1 MAVRTDAVRPGFV
14 STWLLA
20 ARPATLWAAVVPVVV
35 GTAAAQR
42 DGDFRLPVLVLTL
55 AASLLLQI
63 GTNLANDVFD
73 FERGADTGERRGP
86 PRVTQTGLLSPGEV
100 RRGMLATFGAAAVL
114 GLGLA
119 YWGGWPII
127 VVGALAI
134 VAGVVYTGGPWPTGY
149 HGLGDVFVFT
159 FFGMVAVAGTYYL
172 HTDTLSWPATA
183 AAVPVG
189 FLITAILV
197 VNNLRDIET
206 DARTGKRTLAVRLG
220 GRATRAE
227 YAALIAGAYAV
238 VVAMAAV
245 WSWWLLLPLLSA
257 PVAARVAAPVLG
269 GARAGALN
277 VALKRT
283 AQLQLLFG
291 LLLALGFLL

>member
-1 MAVRTDAVRPGFV
+1 MAVRTDSVRPGIV

-42 DGDFRLPVLVLTL
+42 DGDFRLAVFVMALV
-55 AASLLLQI
+55 ASLLLQI

-73 FERGADTGERRGP
+73 FERGADTGERLGP
-86 PRVTQTGLLSPGEV
+86 PRVTQTGLLSPGDV

-119 YWGGWPII
+119 YYGGWPII

-149 HGLGDVFVFT
+149 HGLGDAFVFC
-159 FFGMVAVAGTYYL
+159 FFGLVAVAGTYYL
-172 HTDTLSWPATA
+172 HTDTLSWRAIA

-220 GRATRAE
+220 GRPTRAE
-227 YAALIAGAYAV
+227 YAALVVGAYAV

-257 PVAARVAAPVLG
+257 PAAARVAAPVLG

-277 VALKRT
+277 IALKRT
-283 AQLQLLFG
+283 SQLQLLFG

>member
-1 MAVRTDAVRPGFV
+1 MTVRTEAVRPGIV

-35 GTAAAQR
+35 GTAAAQH
-42 DGDFRLPVLVLTL
+42 DGRFRLPVLVMAL

-73 FERGADTGERRGP
+73 FERGADTGERLGP
-86 PRVTQTGLLSPGEV
+86 PRVTQTGLLSPGDV
-100 RRGMLATFGAAAVL
+100 RRGMLATFGAAAAL

-149 HGLGDVFVFT
+149 HGLGDAFVFC
-159 FFGMVAVAGTYYL
+159 FFGLVAVAGTYYL
-172 HTDTLSWPATA
+172 HTDTLSWLAIA

-189 FLITAILV
+189 CLITAILV

-206 DARTGKRTLAVRLG
+206 DARTGKRTLAVWIG
-220 GRATRAE
+220 DQATRVE
-227 YAALIAGAYAV
+227 YAALVAAAYV
-238 VVAMAAV
+238 IVIVMAAV
-245 WSWWLLLPLLSA
+245 WSWWLLLPLVSA
-257 PVAARVAAPVLG
+257 PAALRVAAPVLG

>member
-1 MAVRTDAVRPGFV
+1 M

-20 ARPATLWAAVVPVVV
+20 ARPATLWAAVVPVLV
-35 GTAAAQR
+35 GTAAAQH
-42 DGDFRLPVLVLTL
+42 DGDFRLPVLVLAL

-73 FERGADTGERRGP
+73 FERGADTGERLGP
-86 PRVTQTGLLSPGEV
+86 PRVTQTGLLSPGDV

-149 HGLGDVFVFT
+149 HGLGDAFVFT
-159 FFGMVAVAGTYYL
+159 FFGLVAVAGTYFL
-172 HTDTLSWPATA
+172 HADALSWLAVA

-189 FLITAILV
+189 LLITAILV

-220 GRATRAE
+220 ERATRIE
-227 YAALIAGAYAV
+227 YAALLIGSYV
-238 VVAMAAV
+238 VVVVMAAM

-257 PVAARVAAPVLG
+257 PAAMRVASPVLG

-277 VALKRT
+277 AALKRT

>member
-1 MAVRTDAVRPGFV
+1 MALPTSAARPRIV

-20 ARPATLWAAVVPVVV
+20 ARPATLWAAVVPVFV

-42 DGDFRLPVLVLTL
+42 DGDFRLLVLVMAL
-55 AASLLLQI
+55 AVSLLLQI
-63 GTNLANDVFD
+63 GANLANDVFD
-73 FERGADTGERRGP
+73 FERGADTRERLGP
-86 PRVTQTGLLSPGEV
+86 PRVTQTGLLAPGDV
-100 RRGMLATFGAAAVL
+100 RRGMLVSLGAAAVL

-127 VVGALAI
+127 VAGALAI
-134 VAGVVYTGGPWPTGY
+134 VAGVAYTGGPWPTGY
-149 HGLGDVFVFT
+149 HGLGDVFVFS
-159 FFGMVAVAGTYYL
+159 FFGLVAVGGTYYL
-172 HTDTLSWPATA
+172 HTDTLSPVAIT

-189 FLITAILV
+189 LLITAILV

-220 GRATRAE
+220 DRATRNE
-227 YAALIAGAYAV
+227 YVALVAGAYIFAIV
-238 VVAMAAV
+238 MAAV
-245 WSWWLLLPLLSA
+245 WSWWLLLPMLSA
-257 PVAARVAAPVLG
+257 PIAARVAMPVLA
-269 GARAGALN
+269 GARASALN

>member
-1 MAVRTDAVRPGFV
+1 MAVRAESVRPGFV

-42 DGDFRLPVLVLTL
+42 DGDFRLPVLVLAL

-73 FERGADTGERRGP
+73 FERGADTGERLGP
-86 PRVTQTGLLSPGEV
+86 PRVTQTGLLSPGDV
-100 RRGMLATFGAAAVL
+100 RSGMLTTFGAAAVL

-149 HGLGDVFVFT
+149 HGLGDAFVFC
-159 FFGMVAVAGTYYL
+159 FFGLVAVAGTYYL
-172 HTDTLSWPATA
+172 HTDTLSWPAIA

-197 VNNLRDIET
+197 INNLRDIET

-220 GRATRAE
+220 ERSTRAE
-227 YAALIAGAYAV
+227 FAALVAGAYAV
-238 VVAMAAV
+238 AVAMAAV

-257 PVAARVAAPVLG
+257 PAAARVAAPVLG

-277 VALKRT
+277 VALKGT

>member
-1 MAVRTDAVRPGFV
+1 MAVRTDTARPGIV

-20 ARPATLWAAVVPVVV
+20 ARPATLWAAVVPPIV
-35 GTAAAQR
+35 GTAAAQH
-42 DGDFRLPVLVLTL
+42 DGAFRRPVLLMTL
-55 AASLLLQI
+55 AVSLLLQI
-63 GTNLANDVFD
+63 GANLANDVFD
-73 FERGADTGERRGP
+73 YERGADTVERLGP
-86 PRVTQTGLLSPGEV
+86 PRVTQTGLLSPGAV

-114 GLGLA
+114 GLGLV

-134 VAGVVYTGGPWPTGY
+134 VAAVVYTGGPWPTGY
-149 HGLGDVFVFT
+149 HGLGDAFVFC
-159 FFGMVAVAGTYYL
+159 FFGLVAVAGTYYL
-172 HTDTLSWPATA
+172 HTDMLRWMAVL

-206 DARTGKRTLAVRLG
+206 DTRTGKRTLAVLLG
-220 GRATRAE
+220 ERATRIE
-227 YAALIAGAYAV
+227 YASLIVGSYAV
-238 VVAMAAV
+238 VVAMAAA

-257 PVAARVAAPVLG
+257 PAALRVAMPILG
-269 GARAGALN
+269 GARAGELN

-291 LLLALGFLL
+291 LLLALGFVL

>member
-1 MAVRTDAVRPGFV
+1 MAVRTDAARPGIV

-42 DGDFRLPVLVLTL
+42 DGDFRMPVLVLAL
-55 AASLLLQI
+55 AVSLLLQI

-73 FERGADTGERRGP
+73 FERGADSGERLGP
-86 PRVTQTGLLSPGEV
+86 PRVTQTGLLSPGDV
-100 RRGMLATFGAAAVL
+100 RRGMLATFAAAAAI
-114 GLGLA
+114 GLGLT
-119 YWGGWPII
+119 YWGGWPIV

-134 VAGVVYTGGPWPTGY
+134 IAGIAYTGGPWPTGY
-149 HGLGDVFVFT
+149 HGLGDVFVFC
-159 FFGMVAVAGTYYL
+159 FFGLVAVAGTYYL
-172 HTDTLSWPATA
+172 HTDTLSWPAIVA
-183 AAVPVG
+183 AIPVG
-189 FLITAILV
+189 LLITAILV

-206 DARTGKRTLAVRLG
+206 DARTGKRTLAVRIG
-220 GRATRAE
+220 DRATRVE
-227 YAALIAGAYAV
+227 YAALVVGAYV
-238 VVAMAAV
+238 LTIVMAAA
-245 WSWWLLLPLLSA
+245 WSWWLLLPLVST
-257 PVAARVAAPVLG
+257 PAAMRVAAPVVG